1 MKTMRSLTS
10 ALAFAAAMAAVGL
23 GGARDAHA
31 QGMFGVG
38 EMTAGGS
45 VGFGDRLGGGGFGL
59 SAHFELAMM
68 VDETAIGNWLGF
80 EFISELG
87 YEKYKGKDPYKGEW
101 TMGPLILDLQLG
113 FPFTILHI
121 GDGGP
126 GTTLVSL
133 GLGAGLS
140 AQHMYGYLRARI
152 LTAITETAYLELM
165 GRWTP
170 AEASADGTDHTGL
183 AVYQLRLS
191 TYFALNEDLNL
202 QVFAEWTPVD
212 RTRVGDEDPTNIAHA
227 PPETT
232 TNFQNV
238 VRIGVG
244 VVF

>member
-1 MKTMRSLTS
+1 MKTMKSLT
-10 ALAFAAAMAAVGL
+10 AVLAFAGVMGALSLGL
-23 GGARDAHA
+23 DRDAHA

-38 EMTAGGS
+38 DMTFGGS
-45 VGFGDRLGGGGFGL
+45 FAFGDRLGGGGFGL
-59 SAHFELAMM
+59 SAHFELATM

-80 EFISELG
+80 EFISEVG
-87 YEKYKGKDPYKGEW
+87 YEKYKGKDPYKGDW
-101 TMGPLILDLQLG
+101 TMGPLVFDLELG

-121 GDGGP
+121 GEGGP

-133 GLGAGLS
+133 GLGAGMS
-140 AQHMYGYLRARI
+140 AQHIFGYVRARI
-152 LTAITETAYLELM
+152 LMAIADDAYVEVM

-183 AVYQLRLS
+183 AIYQLRLS
-191 TYFALNEDLNL
+191 SYFALDEDLNL
-202 QVFAEWTPVD
+202 QLFAEWTPAE
-212 RTRVGDEDPTNIAHA
+212 RTRVGDEDPSNIAHA

-232 TNFQNV
+232 TDFQNV